1 MPAGPSPVWLAEW
14 VAVKEIRL
22 MPAAI
27 MQQEYQTY
35 YADLRS
41 RIDAQLETCF
51 QDDTIPEP
59 LRQAVRYSLMAP
71 GKRLRPVL
79 VLMAVDAC
87 GGNAS
92 DGLPAACS
100 IEMVHTYSLIHDD
113 LPAMDDDALRRGR
126 PTSHMV
132 YGDALA
138 ILAGDTLL
146 THAFASLAGTGL
158 PPSVT
163 TECLQILATAAG
175 GAGMVGGQVLD
186 LMAERGPFP
195 GVQDTANAE
204 KSKQNRSFS
213 TETAGSKLP
222 SNSVPDGEQ
231 ASSDLENGVEQL
243 IRIHHMKTGALIAA
257 ALELGATVAQTDAD
271 NRERLKK
278 YGQCCGLA
286 FQIADDLLDVTGSGA
301 KLGKET
307 GRDHELGKLT
317 YPALLGVEGSRHKA
331 EELVSEACDSLSV
344 FEERAEPLRRLAQ
357 FIVERDH

>member
-1 MPAGPSPVWLAEW
+1 MPV
-14 VAVKEIRL
+14 VF
-22 MPAAI
+22 

-41 RIDAQLETCF
+41 RVDARLEGCF
-51 QDDTIPEP
+51 REATIPEP

-79 VLMAVDAC
+79 VLMAVNAC
-87 GGNAS
+87 NGEIS
-92 DGLPAACS
+92 DGLPAACA

-146 THAFASLAGTGL
+146 THAFATLAAAEV
-158 PPSVT
+158 PPNVT
-163 TECLQILATAAG
+163 AECLQILGSAAG
-175 GAGMVGGQVLD
+175 GSGMVGGQVLD

-195 GVQDTANAE
+195 GVAPLEGEE
-204 KSKQNRSFS
+204 KSQQSRSDLS
-213 TETAGSKLP
+213 ESADSKLP
-222 SNSVPDGEQ
+222 ANSVPEAEE
-231 ASSDLENGVEQL
+231 ASNGSLNGVEQL
-243 IRIHHMKTGALIAA
+243 IRIHHMKTGALISA
-257 ALELGATVAQTDAD
+257 ALELGATVAQADTDT
-271 NRERLKK
+271 RERLKK
-278 YGQCCGLA
+278 YGQICGLA

-317 YPALLGVEGSRHKA
+317 YPALLGVEGSRRKA
-331 EELVSEACDSLSV
+331 MELVSEACHCLSV
-344 FEERAEPLRRLAQ
+344 FEERAEPLQRLAQ

>member
-1 MPAGPSPVWLAEW
+1 MPAGLPPARLSRCPLDNSVHGIPVS
-14 VAVKEIRL
+14 
-22 MPAAI
+22 I

-41 RIDAQLETCF
+41 RIDAQLDTYF
-51 QDDTIPEP
+51 RDDRVPEA

-87 GGNAS
+87 NGNTS
-92 DGLPAACS
+92 DGLAAACA

-126 PTSHMV
+126 PTSHVV

-146 THAFASLAGTGL
+146 THAFASLAASEL
-158 PPSVT
+158 SPAVT
-163 TECLQILATAAG
+163 AECLQILTAAAG

-195 GVQDTANAE
+195 GVNQSANAE
-204 KSKQNRSFS
+204 KSKQNGSFPS
-213 TETAGSKLP
+213 NTADSKLQ
-222 SNSVPDGEQ
+222 SNSVPAMEQ
-231 ASSDLENGVEQL
+231 ASSECRNDVEQL

-257 ALELGATVAQTDAD
+257 SLELGATVVQANTDI
-271 NRERLKK
+271 RQRLKK

-286 FQIADDLLDVTGSGA
+286 FQIADDLLDVTGSGV

-317 YPALLGVEGSRHKA
+317 YPALLGVDGSRRKA
-331 EELVSEACDSLSV
+331 ENLVSEACDSLSV

>member
-1 MPAGPSPVWLAEW
+1 
-14 VAVKEIRL
+14 
-22 MPAAI
+22 

-35 YADLRS
+35 YANLRS
-41 RIDAQLETCF
+41 RVDTRLDTCF
-51 QDDTIPEP
+51 REDAVPEA

-87 GGNAS
+87 GGNVS
-92 DGLPAACS
+92 EGLPAACA

-138 ILAGDTLL
+138 ILAGDALL
-146 THAFASLAGTGL
+146 THAFASLAATEL
-158 PPSVT
+158 PPFVT
-163 TECLQILATAAG
+163 AECLQILAAAAG
-175 GAGMVGGQVLD
+175 GSGMVGGQVLD

-195 GVQDTANAE
+195 GIDSPVNAE
-204 KSKQNRSFS
+204 NSKQHRSFS
-213 TETAGSKLP
+213 SNNADSKLP
-222 SNSVPDGEQ
+222 SNSVPETEQ
-231 ASSDLENGVEQL
+231 ASAESMNGVEQL

-257 ALELGATVAQTDAD
+257 SLELGATIAQADAEI
-271 NRERLKK
+271 RQRLKR

-307 GRDHELGKLT
+307 GRDDELGKLT
-317 YPALLGVEGSRHKA
+317 YPALLGVEGSRRKA
-331 EELVSEACDSLSV
+331 EELVSEACDSVSV
-344 FEERAEPLRRLAQ
+344 FEERAEPLRQLAQ